1 MKIGYPDTMNKQQM
15 SPLKNTSFSST
26 EEEEEEEDGPGFISV
41 RNIPLVG
48 GVLSKALGADKIEK
62 GIKNLFKKK

>member
-1 MKIGYPDTMNKQQM
+1 MSVGYPDTMNKQQM

>member
-26 EEEEEEEDGPGFISV
+26 EEEEEEDGPGFISV

>member
-1 MKIGYPDTMNKQQM
+1 MKIGYPDTMNQQQM